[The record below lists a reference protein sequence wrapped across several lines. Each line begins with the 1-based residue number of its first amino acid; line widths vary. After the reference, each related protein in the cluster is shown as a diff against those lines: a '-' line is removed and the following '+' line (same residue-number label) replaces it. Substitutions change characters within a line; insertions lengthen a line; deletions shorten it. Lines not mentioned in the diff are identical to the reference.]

1 MAKETT
7 KAVNEEKKE
16 KPQGEKRV
24 TIMLPLSRNEK
35 DDVYVGIN
43 GKGYLI
49 KRGEPVEVPVSVAE
63 VLRHRDDMINKALEF
78 EESASA
84 NF

>member
-1 MAKETT
+1 MAKETN
-7 KAVNEEKKE
+7 KAVNEEKQVAK
-16 KPQGEKRV
+16 KV
-24 TIMLPLSRNEK
+24 TIMLPLTRSEK

-49 KRGEPVEVPVSVAE
+49 KRGEAVEVPVAVAE
-63 VLRHRDDMINKALEF
+63 VLRHRDDMINKALAF
-78 EESASA
+78 EESAAASA